1 MPSIVSRDYARP
13 EDLRAMQS
21 LVQATWT
28 RRSHLHIG
36 DLVWQR
42 YPRSVQPGW
51 PTRLWISHG
60 QTLAW
65 AWAWG
70 GADAPDDDNQFYV
83 VAHADHPALLDEAI
97 DWAEAAAPG
106 DVVGSIAY
114 EHDTALTSALRRHGY
129 APRTTGPFGL
139 HTFRSLDHLPPPA
152 LPPGFQA
159 RSMAEIGD
167 VARKVAAHRASWS
180 RFAIYDPS
188 DPPLVSGMTVAR
200 YEDMMGAWPYRP
212 ELDFAIEAPD
222 GRLAASCTAWLDE
235 ANGVGLFE
243 PVGVD
248 PEFRRIGLSRGLCIA
263 ALHALKTAGAT
274 LATVKPRGDDAYPVP
289 RHAYATMG
297 FVSEGR
303 QQVWVKQRGAVAEKP
318 RAGG

>member
-1 MPSIVSRDYARP
+1 MPSILFRDYAGP
-13 EDLRAMQS
+13 EDLRAMQA

-42 YPRSVQPGW
+42 YPRTALPDW

-60 QTLAW
+60 ETLAW

-70 GADAPDDDNQFYV
+70 GADAPDDDNQFFV
-83 VAHADHPALLDEAI
+83 VAHPGHPGLLDEAI
-97 DWAEAAAPG
+97 EWAEAATPG
-106 DVVGSIAY
+106 EVVGSIAY
-114 EHDTALTSALRRHGY
+114 EHDAALTSALARHGY
-129 APRTTGPFGL
+129 APRATGPFGL
-139 HTFRSLDHLPPPA
+139 HTFRSLDHLPQPP
-152 LPPGFQA
+152 LPPGFAA

-167 VARKVAAHRASWS
+167 VVRKVAAHRASWS

-188 DPPLVSGMTVAR
+188 DPPLVSGMTVVR
-200 YEDMMGAWPYRP
+200 YEDMMGVWPYRP

-222 GRLAASCTAWLDE
+222 GRLVASCTTWLDA
-235 ANGVGLFE
+235 ANGVGEFE

-248 PEFRRIGLSRGLCIA
+248 PEFRRLGLSRALCIA
-263 ALHALKTAGAT
+263 AMQALKSAGAT

-289 RHAYATMG
+289 RHAYASMG

-303 QQVWVKQRGAVAEKP
+303 QQVWVKRRSAVAEKP
-318 RAGG
+318 RSVG